1 MAMTPRRPMSAKDA
15 AEALF
20 KPVKKPVAPAVERQ
34 LVPKIR
40 EMVTLKIDSDVL
52 AHFQSGGP
60 GWQERVNATL
70 RAAMTQAAETHK
82 D

>member
-1 MAMTPRRPMSAKDA
+1 MAITPRRPMSAKDA

-34 LVPKIR
+34 AVPKTR

-70 RAAMTQAAETHK
+70 RAAMNDK
-82 D
+82 G

>member
-1 MAMTPRRPMSAKDA
+1 MAITPRRPMSAKDA

-20 KPVKKPVAPAVERQ
+20 KPVKKPIAPAVERHA
-34 LVPKIR
+34 VPNTR

-52 AHFQSGGP
+52 AYFQSGGP

-70 RAAMTQAAETHK
+70 RAAMNNK
-82 D
+82 G